1 MPRRRNTRS
10 KHERSRWLL
19 CSALLILLDGCQPT
33 EPDTPFE
40 VYLSRTDSARSITP
54 PDGLKVP
61 PVTVDLQLNIP
72 WGTLDTL
79 DLVSLS
85 GCSVQTTIGKRNSSL
100 GRHAKPSQR
109 LLLELEYLR
118 LAPQCIALLRDRQR
132 ALADVLKAAW
142 HERQAQLPAMVF
154 NATLGSDEYR
164 SFWLAPRAPGDYPVV
179 SLAVAVSAL
188 QRINRHVCR
197 WLSGD
202 YQAQNRD
209 FEVLLSQV
217 AGGDAGALLQ
227 ALHTQ
232 SSGVLAADPTI
243 GRLQTLLTTIKTL
256 EAQLASILPLQYRY
270 WMDDRNDR
278 VTEAASTQYHQ
289 SLAYLPPPCAIN

>member
-217 AGGDAGALLQ
+217 AGGDSGALLQ

>member
-19 CSALLILLDGCQPT
+19 CSALLFLLAGCQPT
-33 EPDTPFE
+33 ETDTPFE
-40 VYLSRTDSARSITP
+40 VYLSRTDSARSISP

-72 WGTLDTL
+72 LRTLDTL

-85 GCSVQTTIGKRNSSL
+85 GCTVQTTIGKRNSSL
-100 GRHAKPSQR
+100 GRYAKPSQR
-109 LLLELEYLR
+109 LLLELEYLQ
-118 LAPQCIALLRDRQR
+118 LAPPCIDLLRDHNNTLANVLDAAWRQR
-132 ALADVLKAAW
+132 QK
-142 HERQAQLPAMVF
+142 QLPALIF

-179 SLAVAVSAL
+179 SLALAVSAL

-209 FEVLLSQV
+209 FEVLLSQA

-289 SLAYLPPPCAIN
+289 SRAYLPPPCAIN